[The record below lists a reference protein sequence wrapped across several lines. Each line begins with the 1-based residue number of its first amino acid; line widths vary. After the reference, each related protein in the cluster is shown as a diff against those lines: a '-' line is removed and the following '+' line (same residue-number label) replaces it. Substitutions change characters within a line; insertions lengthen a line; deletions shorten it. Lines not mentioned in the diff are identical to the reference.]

1 VTTEPTPTTEAEE
14 NDTIRRLY
22 RKQLLDLLNSGQP
35 LRASTLAVIGKYLD
49 AVDALKAPA
58 RPAAPQVHPS
68 ALPFPARTTE
78 EPACA
83 GLALPFAAPAAGR
96 HQDD

>member
-1 VTTEPTPTTEAEE
+1 MTDASPTNEAEE

-49 AVDALKAPA
+49 AVDALKAPP
-58 RPAAPQVHPS
+58 RPATPHVHPS
-68 ALPFPARTTE
+68 ALPFPLKADA
-78 EPACA
+78 EPWQ
-83 GLALPFAAPAAGR
+83 GLKLPFAAPAASR